1 MTHHQANKGA
11 FANATDIDKPD
22 RWAIDRAV
30 AEWHAARARLA
41 DPDTPTSDA
50 ELATL
55 LGAEQGAVRKIV
67 LAPALTLEGLM
78 SKFALLT
85 SELADT
91 KVPASVRL
99 LVASI
104 QTDAERLMDEIY
116 PSAQLRV

>member
-1 MTHHQANKGA
+1 MTHHQTNKGA
-11 FANATDIDKPD
+11 FAKATDIDEPD

-30 AEWHAARARLA
+30 AKWHAARARLA

-55 LGAEQGAVRKIV
+55 LDTEQAAVRKII

-104 QTDAERLMDEIY
+104 QTDAECLMDEI
-116 PSAQLRV
+116 